1 MYQDVLINEIFFYL
15 SYIKENFIS
24 SLVLKEISKVK
35 KENISKLMVSFSDPF
50 RLEIID
56 LMMDGEV
63 CVCDIMKLTNLS
75 QSRISYHIKILKEA
89 GLISDRQEGRW
100 VYYSLKKEALFLIK
114 EWITSLTDYSS
125 NKKRCCE

>member
-1 MYQDVLINEIFFYL
+1 M
-15 SYIKENFIS
+15 S
-24 SLVLKEISKVK
+24 SKVLKEISKVK

-89 GLISDRQEGRW
+89 GLIADRQEGRW
-100 VYYSLKKEALFLIK
+100 VYYSLNKESLFLIK

-125 NKKRCCE
+125 IRKRCCE

>member
-1 MYQDVLINEIFFYL
+1 MNLITL
-15 SYIKENFIS
+15 K
-24 SLVLKEISKVK
+24 LLKESGKIK

-50 RLEIID
+50 RLEIIE
-56 LMMDGEV
+56 LMIDGEV

-100 VYYSLKKEALFLIK
+100 VYYSLNKESLLLIK
-114 EWITSLTDYSS
+114 EWIFSLIDNCS
-125 NKKRCCE
+125 NRKRCCE

>member
-1 MYQDVLINEIFFYL
+1 
-15 SYIKENFIS
+15 
-24 SLVLKEISKVK
+24 
-35 KENISKLMVSFSDPF
+35 MVSFSDPF

-100 VYYSLKKEALFLIK
+100 VYYSPKERSSLFDQGMDNFFDRLFFK
-114 EWITSLTDYSS
+114 
-125 NKKRCCE
+125 

>member
-1 MYQDVLINEIFFYL
+1 
-15 SYIKENFIS
+15 
-24 SLVLKEISKVK
+24 
-35 KENISKLMVSFSDPF
+35 MVSFSDPL

-100 VYYSLKKEALFLIK
+100 GYYSLNKESLFLIK
-114 EWITSLTDYSS
+114 EWITSLTDHSS
-125 NKKRCCE
+125 HRKRSRE

>member
-1 MYQDVLINEIFFYL
+1 MVKFQKFLLI
-15 SYIKENFIS
+15 
-24 SLVLKEISKVK
+24 KVK
-35 KENISKLMVSFSDPF
+35 IIQCLFSNSDPF

-89 GLISDRQEGRW
+89 GLISDRQEARW
-100 VYYSLKKEALFLIK
+100 VYYSLNKEALFLIK
-114 EWITSLTDYSS
+114 EWITSLTDFSS

>member
-1 MYQDVLINEIFFYL
+1 MKRGIFYIPLIIFFWGC
-15 SYIKENFIS
+15 SKTSMTDSIS
-24 SLVLKEISKVK
+24 IS
-35 KENISKLMVSFSDPF
+35 ETQ
-50 RLEIID
+50 RQR
-56 LMMDGEV
+56 EV
-63 CVCDIMKLTNLS
+63 CVCDIMKLTKLS

>member
-1 MYQDVLINEIFFYL
+1 MLLLMKSFLFKLYLRKLITL
-15 SYIKENFIS
+15 K
-24 SLVLKEISKVK
+24 LLKESSKVK

-63 CVCDIMKLTNLS
+63 SVCDIMKLTNLS

-89 GLISDRQEGRW
+89 GLILDRQEGRW
-100 VYYSLKKEALFLIK
+100 VYYSLNKEALFLIK
-114 EWITSLTDYSS
+114 EWITSLADYST
-125 NKKRCCE
+125 NRKRCCE